1 MRKQLLS
8 STALRAV
15 QEALV
20 AAGAPADKAAE
31 VAVALLSNCEPKD
44 PPAQIESPD
53 MTPKE
58 VGAYRRES
66 ASTVQRKMRL
76 GIYRSYLS
84 GHDKRL
90 ITRESVLADREAC
103 LARGPRFGEVQ
114 PGRPAQPLEDLQEE
128 ARAEEPSP
136 EAAKRGRGRPRKV
149 ISLGREGEG
158 QPGSEGPPT
167 TV

>member
-8 STALRAV
+8 STVLRAV

-20 AAGAPADKAAE
+20 AAGAPAEKATE
-31 VAVALLSNCEPKD
+31 VAVTLVSSFEPKH

-76 GIYRSYLS
+76 GVYRSYLS
-84 GHDKRL
+84 GPDKRL
-90 ITRESVLADREAC
+90 ITRESVLADRETC
-103 LARGPRFGEVQ
+103 LAAGPQF
-114 PGRPAQPLEDLQEE
+114 P
-128 ARAEEPSP
+128 ARAEVVADRQE
-136 EAAKRGRGRPRKV
+136 V
-149 ISLGREGEG
+149 
-158 QPGSEGPPT
+158 Q
-167 TV
+167 